1 MKQFLLLLLN
11 GLAIVLLQ
19 VIPWK
24 NLLPQPVT
32 VNLSLVFVIFL
43 ALYRPSINSW
53 FLAFLLGFALD
64 ALSGGPAGLFTLINL
79 AIFLLIRAAERIVL
93 FESTASRTVL
103 VFALCVSVDL
113 AFLSIARIVT
123 ANTLGLVL
131 KSVLVSSVFAAVLSL
146 PFFAF
151 YRKLCA
157 LQQGGNGKG
166 ARQGLA

>member
-24 NLLPQPVT
+24 TLLPQPVT

-43 ALYRPSINSW
+43 ALYRPFINSW

-79 AIFLLIRAAERIVL
+79 AIFLLIRAAEKVVL
-93 FESTASRTVL
+93 FESAASRTVL

-123 ANTLGLVL
+123 VNTFGLVL
-131 KSVLVSSVFAAVLSL
+131 KSVLVSSIFAAVLSL
-146 PFFAF
+146 PLFAF
-151 YRKLCA
+151 YRKVCA
-157 LQQGGNGKG
+157 LPQGGN
-166 ARQGLA
+166 

>member
-19 VIPWK
+19 VIPWET
-24 NLLPQPVT
+24 LLPQPVT

-79 AIFLLIRAAERIVL
+79 AIFLLIRAAEKVVL

-123 ANTLGLVL
+123 ANTFGLVL
-131 KSVLVSSVFAAVLSL
+131 KSVLVSSIFAAVLSL
-146 PFFAF
+146 PLFAF
-151 YRKLCA
+151 YRKVYA
-157 LQQGGNGKG
+157 LPLGGN
-166 ARQGLA
+166 

>member
-1 MKQFLLLLLN
+1 MKQFLFLLLN

-53 FLAFLLGFALD
+53 FLAFLLGYALD

-79 AIFLLIRAAERIVL
+79 AIFLLIGVAERVVL
-93 FESTASRTVL
+93 FESTASRTAL

-113 AFLSIARIVT
+113 AFLSIAGIVT
-123 ANTLGLVL
+123 ANTLGVVL
-131 KSVLVSSVFAAVLSL
+131 KSVLLSSVFAAVLSL
-146 PFFAF
+146 PLFAF
-151 YRKLCA
+151 YIKICA
-157 LQQGGNGKG
+157 LPQGEN
-166 ARQGLA
+166 

>member
-1 MKQFLLLLLN
+1 MKQFLFLLLN
-11 GLAIVLLQ
+11 GLALVLLQ
-19 VIPWK
+19 VIPWN
-24 NLLPQPVT
+24 NLLPQSVT

-43 ALYRPSINSW
+43 ALYRPAVNSW

-93 FESTASRTVL
+93 FKSTASRTVL

-146 PFFAF
+146 PLFAF
-151 YRKLCA
+151 YRKICA
-157 LQQGGNGKG
+157 LPRGGN
-166 ARQGLA
+166 

>member
-24 NLLPQPVT
+24 NLLPQPAT

-53 FLAFLLGFALD
+53 FLAFLLGYALD
-64 ALSGGPAGLFTLINL
+64 ALSGGPAGLFALINL

-93 FESTASRTVL
+93 FESTASRTTL

-113 AFLSIARIVT
+113 AFLSIAGIVT
-123 ANTLGLVL
+123 ANTVGLVL
-131 KSVLVSSVFAAVLSL
+131 KSVLVSSAFAAVLSFPL
-146 PFFAF
+146 FAF
-151 YRKLCA
+151 YRKICA
-157 LQQGGNGKG
+157 FQ
-166 ARQGLA
+166 